1 MPKKIETVF
10 GKVAPANLVPAAAVI
25 QGGRALFGQTGRK
38 ASLGRILRVSSK
50 SLRGNFKM
58 FTKTIFLEF
67 LRG

>member
-25 QGGRALFGQTGRK
+25 RGGQALFGQTGRK
-38 ASLGRILRVSSK
+38 ASLGRKLRVSDK

-58 FTKTIFLEF
+58 YTKTIFLEF